1 MPLIL
6 GTNSIKST
14 DLVTNSLRFNDG
26 SSDYLNRTTGTA
38 TSTTKFTFSTW
49 VKRSKI
55 SGSVILF
62 SFSDPSDGNNELYFR
77 FMDNDTLQVFSQKSG
92 TKIIERKTNRVFRDV
107 SAWYHLVLQ
116 IDTTHGNVSD
126 RIRIYV
132 NGVQETSFSTETN
145 PNQNETITYINN
157 ATFEIGRKSTSSNLH
172 MDGYLAETVFL
183 DGLDHNATFF
193 GEFDSDTN
201 IWKPIDVSGFNFG
214 NNGFYLDFEN
224 SGSLGNDKS
233 GNGNN
238 FTVNN
243 LTSIDQSTDTCTNNF
258 ATLNP
263 LHFGTTIPS
272 SYSSL
277 SEGNTKFVSTQGG
290 SPYPY
295 YFSTMAVSQGKWY
308 AEFKRVNSTAMIGIA
323 TGVADSFLGNNAN
336 DYAMYENGQVF
347 TSGSG
352 SSYGDAMDDNDII
365 GVAMDLDNNKLY
377 FSNQG
382 VFQNSGNPT
391 SGSTGTGA
399 VSITA
404 PASNGTGVYHF
415 AVGDSGGGTPT
426 INCNFG
432 SPMESISSG
441 NTDGNGYGNFEY
453 EVPSGY
459 YALNTKNLAEYG

>member
-258 ATLNP
+258 ATANP
-263 LHFGTTIPS
+263 LIYKTNIDYSDGNLNSYHTFLNQYRTTQATFGTNS
-272 SYSSL
+272 
-277 SEGNTKFVSTQGG
+277 
-290 SPYPY
+290 
-295 YFSTMAVSQGKWY
+295 GKWY
-308 AEFKRVNSTAMIGIA
+308 AEWKVSAIGQEVA
-323 TGVADSFLGNNAN
+323 VGVMLP
-336 DYAMYENGQVF
+336 EN
-347 TSGSG
+347 
-352 SSYGDAMDDNDII
+352 
-365 GVAMDLDNNKLY
+365 LP
-377 FSNQG
+377 
-382 VFQNSGNPT
+382 QNSGNHYVGKFTGDVGYFNSGNIIKNGSVSQGTGTTFTTNDIISVAVDLDGNTVQFYKNGSTVGSTESLT
-391 SGSTGTGA
+391 SGATYIFA
-399 VSITA
+399 VS
-404 PASNGTGVYHF
+404 GM
-415 AVGDSGGGTPT
+415 GDARVLW
-426 INCNFG
+426 NFG
-432 SPMESISSG
+432 SPPFSISSG
-441 NTDGNGYGNFEY
+441 NSDGNGIGNFEY
-453 EVPSGY
+453 AVPSGY
-459 YALNTKNLAEYG
+459 FALCTSNLAEHG